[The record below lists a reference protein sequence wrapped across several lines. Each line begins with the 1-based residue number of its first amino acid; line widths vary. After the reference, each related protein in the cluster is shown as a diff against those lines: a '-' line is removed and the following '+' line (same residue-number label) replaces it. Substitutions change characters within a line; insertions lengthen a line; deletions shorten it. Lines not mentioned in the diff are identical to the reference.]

1 MNNKIIVI
9 AGKGNLPK
17 VLINEIIKRDFVIH
31 ILFIKGNEI
40 KNSLKNYSHTVTSYG
55 SIITKLL
62 KLKKNGFKK
71 IIFAGSLEKPDLK
84 KIRPDLN
91 MIKFLPR
98 LSKIFLQGGDDRL
111 LSFLI
116 KELEL
121 MKFEILNIKEFLL
134 NYFPSHGNIT
144 KIKPTKI
151 ASSDIRIGKTILDN
165 LSPMDVG
172 QAIIIQQGDVLGIEA
187 VEGTDNLIKRTKKFI
202 KNGEKPTLIKL
213 KKKKQDL
220 RADLPTIG
228 LNTIKLCKKN
238 LIGGIAFSA
247 NYTLFIDFKKIIE
260 ELKKGNFFLHG
271 IK

>member
-144 KIKPTKI
+144 KI
-151 ASSDIRIGKTILDN
+151 N
-165 LSPMDVG
+165 L
-172 QAIIIQQGDVLGIEA
+172 Q
-187 VEGTDNLIKRTKKFI
+187 K
-202 KNGEKPTLIKL
+202 
-213 KKKKQDL
+213 
-220 RADLPTIG
+220 
-228 LNTIKLCKKN
+228 
-238 LIGGIAFSA
+238 
-247 NYTLFIDFKKIIE
+247 
-260 ELKKGNFFLHG
+260 
-271 IK
+271 

>member
-9 AGKGNLPK
+9 AGKGKLPK

-40 KNSLKNYSHTVTSYG
+40 KNNIKNYPHTVTSYG

-62 KLKKNGFKK
+62 NLKKNGFKK
-71 IIFAGSLEKPDLK
+71 IIFAGSLERPNLK

-121 MKFEILNIKEFLL
+121 MKFEILNIKKFLL

-144 KIKPTKI
+144 KIKPSKI
-151 ASSDIRIGKTILDN
+151 ASSDIKIGKTILDN
-165 LSPMDVG
+165 LSPMDVVR
-172 QAIIIQQGDVLGIEA
+172 QLLFNKVMFLVLRLLKG
-187 VEGTDNLIKRTKKFI
+187 LIT
-202 KNGEKPTLIKL
+202 
-213 KKKKQDL
+213 
-220 RADLPTIG
+220 
-228 LNTIKLCKKN
+228 
-238 LIGGIAFSA
+238 
-247 NYTLFIDFKKIIE
+247 
-260 ELKKGNFFLHG
+260 
-271 IK
+271 